1 MSISPPPYFESP
13 DIQGSFVVQMPSH
26 LTLSPRQFLYALS
39 FVAAGGGIGTLLRDL
54 LVKLDPTKVLTQAGG
69 YGSISWVHE
78 IPWMLLA
85 INTVGVFVA
94 TDLLHRRLHHRDPN
108 SPLRLLMITG
118 FLGGLTSYSGLFVN
132 LATLWHLS
140 IGGCLLTAVG
150 AILAGVFAGWLGL
163 GRKRRRV

>member
-1 MSISPPPYFESP
+1 
-13 DIQGSFVVQMPSH
+13 MPSH
-26 LTLSPRQFLYALS
+26 LTLSPKQFLCALL
-39 FVAAGGGIGTLLRDL
+39 FVAAGGGVGTLLRDL
-54 LVKLDPTKVLTQAGG
+54 LVKFDPTKVLAHGGG
-69 YGSISWVHE
+69 YGPTSWTSA

-85 INTVGVFVA
+85 INTVGVYVA

-108 SPLRLLMITG
+108 SFLRLLMITG
-118 FLGGLTSYSGLFVN
+118 FLGGLTSYSGLFVD

-150 AILAGVFAGWLGL
+150 ALLGGVFAGWLGL

>member
-1 MSISPPPYFESP
+1 MP
-13 DIQGSFVVQMPSH
+13 MPSH
-26 LTLSPRQFLYALS
+26 LTLSPRQFLYALLI
-39 FVAAGGGIGTLLRDL
+39 VGAGGAIGTLLRAML
-54 LVKLDPTKVLTQAGG
+54 SKLDPTKVLVHGG
-69 YGSISWVHE
+69 HYETTSWIHAV
-78 IPWMLLA
+78 PWMLLA

-118 FLGGLTSYSGLFVN
+118 FLGGLTSYSGLFVD

-140 IGGCLLTAVG
+140 IGGCLLTAVA

-163 GRKRRRV
+163 GPRRRRT